1 MHHSALVQ
9 ETSASNEGPSE
20 PPERGDASI
29 GHGAM
34 LDVLY
39 SMCFTCC
46 TAALTGSTGYSMLT
60 ESTRQ
65 RCSTVVMNLP
75 QGQAQADALVRALGD
90 EKNLVLIENTVRRC
104 AHAVADG
111 WMEAVPMPVLI
122 GGVTVMGFTMC
133 SQNYYYWS
141 LGVDGKLGLPKGLLK
156 ALGLDGANGSG
167 SPAKD
172 TCSKDEEPPK
182 DAEAK
187 VDGPMGGTTAVMAAD
202 ALSENNLIKKLKIEN
217 LALLKRVA
225 ALDQEVAALDQA
237 NQALLE
243 RIARTVSTEM
253 FKKTLD
259 FGRKDVGHT
268 DLPKEASDEDRQI

>member
-1 MHHSALVQ
+1 
-9 ETSASNEGPSE
+9 
-20 PPERGDASI
+20 
-29 GHGAM
+29 
-34 LDVLY
+34 
-39 SMCFTCC
+39 
-46 TAALTGSTGYSMLT
+46 MLT

-141 LGVDGKLGLPKGLLK
+141 LGVDGKLSLPKGLLK

-187 VDGPMGGTTAVMAAD
+187 VDGPMGGTTVVMAAD
-202 ALSENNLIKKLKIEN
+202 VLSESKKLKIEN
-217 LALLKRVA
+217 EKLKIKKLALLKR
-225 ALDQEVAALDQA
+225 VAALDQA

-268 DLPKEASDEDRQI
+268 DLPKEASDEDWQI

>member
-1 MHHSALVQ
+1 
-9 ETSASNEGPSE
+9 
-20 PPERGDASI
+20 
-29 GHGAM
+29 
-34 LDVLY
+34 
-39 SMCFTCC
+39 
-46 TAALTGSTGYSMLT
+46 MLT

-90 EKNLVLIENTVRRC
+90 EKNLVLIEKI

-202 ALSENNLIKKLKIEN
+202 ALSENKKLKIEI

-225 ALDQEVAALDQA
+225 ARDQEVAALDQE
-237 NQALLE
+237 NQVLRE
-243 RIARTVSTEM
+243 RIEESVSTVGL
-253 FKKTLD
+253 KKTLD
-259 FGRKDVGHT
+259 FGTKDVGKT
-268 DLPKEASDEDRQI
+268 DLPKEASNEDWQI

>member
-29 GHGAM
+29 GHGTM

-46 TAALTGSTGYSMLT
+46 TAALTGSTGNSMLT

-172 TCSKDEEPPK
+172 TCSKDEELPK

-187 VDGPMGGTTAVMAAD
+187 VDGPMGGTTVVMAAD
-202 ALSENNLIKKLKIEN
+202 VLSESKKLKIEN
-217 LALLKRVA
+217 EKLKIKKLALLKRVA
-225 ALDQEVAALDQA
+225 ALDQA
-237 NQALLE
+237 NQALRE

-268 DLPKEASDEDRQI
+268 DLPKEASDEDWQI

>member
-1 MHHSALVQ
+1 
-9 ETSASNEGPSE
+9 
-20 PPERGDASI
+20 
-29 GHGAM
+29 M

-133 SQNYYYWS
+133 SQNYYFWS
-141 LGVDGKLGLPKGLLK
+141 LGMDGKLGLPKGLLK

-172 TCSKDEEPPK
+172 TCSKDEELPK

-243 RIARTVSTEM
+243 RIARTASTVGL
-253 FKKTLD
+253 KKSLD
-259 FGRKDVGHT
+259 FGTKDVGKT
-268 DLPKEASDEDRQI
+268 DLPKEASNEDWQI